1 MTTMTEHLPA
11 IVDTDTLHTSDYW
24 IAQGNNAVLPTY
36 KRFPLVFE
44 RGQGV
49 QLFDVDGKR
58 YLDFVA
64 GVAVNTLGHAHPD
77 IVGTIQKQASQLMH
91 CSNLYWTPQQI
102 ELAQKLTA
110 LAGMKAAFFCNSGAE
125 AVEAALK
132 LARRYYSRSNSDSP
146 RTKIIAMLNGF
157 HGRTMGSL
165 SATGQLKYQDGFK
178 PLIPDIVHVPFNDI
192 DALKAVM
199 DDKTAAVILEPIQGE
214 GGVQP
219 ADVDYLKAVRE
230 LCNQNDTLLIFDEV
244 QCGIGRTGK
253 PFAWQQSGVKPDV
266 MTLAKGLGAGFPI
279 GALVVS
285 DKCAQSLQPG
295 EHGSTFGG
303 NPLACSV
310 ALTVLKTL
318 ESADF
323 LSHVEK
329 RGTQLKTGLEALQD
343 QYSDLVKDVRGQGLM
358 LGLALKDSDNVA
370 KLVSDCMKHGLLL
383 VGAGSDV
390 IRFVPP
396 LIVSE
401 AEIKEAL
408 GILDRSLESLRN
420 S

>member
-1 MTTMTEHLPA
+1 MTSDQLPA
-11 IVDTDTLHTSDYW
+11 VIDSHSIQTSDYW
-24 IAQGNNAVLPTY
+24 IAHGNASVLPTY
-36 KRFPLVFE
+36 KRFPIVFE

-49 QLFDVDGKR
+49 QLFDIEGKR

-64 GVAVNTLGHAHPD
+64 GVAVNTLGHAHPR
-77 IVGTIQKQASQLMH
+77 IVEAITKQASQLMH
-91 CSNLYWTPQQI
+91 CSNLYWTRQQI
-102 ELAQKLTA
+102 ELAQKLTY

-132 LARRYYSRSNSDSP
+132 LSRRHFSRSNSDSP

-192 DALKAVM
+192 DALKAAM

-214 GGVQP
+214 GGVKP
-219 ADVDYLKAVRE
+219 ADAEYLKSVRS
-230 LCNQNDTLLIFDEV
+230 LCDQNETLLIFDEV
-244 QCGIGRTGK
+244 QCGIGRTGTI
-253 PFAWQQSGVKPDV
+253 FAWQHYGVQPDAI
-266 MTLAKGLGAGFPI
+266 TLAKGLGAGFPI
-279 GALVVS
+279 GALVVTE
-285 DKCAQSLQPG
+285 KCAQSLQPG

-310 ALTVLKTL
+310 ALTVLETL
-318 ESADF
+318 EKDAF
-323 LSHVEK
+323 LKNVSE
-329 RGTQLKTGLEALQD
+329 RGQQLQKGLEALHD
-343 QYSDLVKDVRGQGLM
+343 QYSDLVKEVRGQGLM
-358 LGLALKDSDNVA
+358 LGLALKESDNVA
-370 KLVSDCMKHGLLL
+370 KLVTECMKHGLLL
-383 VGAGSDV
+383 IGAGADV

-408 GILDRSLESLRN
+408 HIVDQSLEFLRN

>member
-1 MTTMTEHLPA
+1 MTSTTDQLPA
-11 IVDTDTLHTSDYW
+11 VIDSHSIQSSDYW
-24 IAQGNNAVLPTY
+24 IAHGNTSVLPTY
-36 KRFPLVFE
+36 KRFPIVFE

-49 QLFDVDGKR
+49 QLFDIEGNR

-64 GVAVNTLGHAHPD
+64 GVAVNTLGHAHPS
-77 IVGTIQKQASQLMH
+77 IVETITKQAGQLMH
-91 CSNLYWTPQQI
+91 CSNLYWTRQQI
-102 ELAQKLTA
+102 ELAQKLTY

-132 LARRYYSRSNSDSP
+132 LSRRHFSRSNPDSP

-192 DALKAVM
+192 DALKAAM

-214 GGVQP
+214 GGVKP
-219 ADVDYLKAVRE
+219 ADAEYLKAVRA
-230 LCNQNDTLLIFDEV
+230 LCDQNETLLIFDEV

-253 PFAWQQSGVKPDV
+253 IFAWQQFGVQPDV

-279 GALVVS
+279 GALVVTE
-285 DKCAQSLQPG
+285 KCAQSLQPG

-310 ALTVLKTL
+310 ALTVLEML
-318 ESADF
+318 EKDTF
-323 LSHVEK
+323 LKNVSE
-329 RGTQLKTGLEALQD
+329 RGQQLQKGLEALQD
-343 QYSDLVKDVRGQGLM
+343 QYSDLVKEVRGQGLM
-358 LGLALKDSDNVA
+358 LGLALKESDNVA
-370 KLVSDCMKHGLLL
+370 KLVADCMKRGLLL
-383 VGAGSDV
+383 IGAGAEV

-408 GILDRSLESLRN
+408 GIVNRSLETLRI
-420 S
+420 